1 MYVSRGLLDG
11 YCDGNPGSNAI
22 FAFDKIQILS
32 EEKKAHEDFMLM
44 RMKQQEEERNQFR
57 KSWKRRQSV
66 ESALEE
72 NHTVSPIRR
81 NSSGL
86 NKFHPLPLYGNKVPH
101 LARAESTA
109 VACRA

>member
-1 MYVSRGLLDG
+1 
-11 YCDGNPGSNAI
+11 
-22 FAFDKIQILS
+22 
-32 EEKKAHEDFMLM
+32 MLM

-57 KSWKRRQSV
+57 KSWKRRRSV

-72 NHTVSPIRR
+72 KQFISPIRM

-86 NKFHPLPLYGNKVPH
+86 NKFRPLALYGNVAPD